1 MAGSVPNLVRVRVI
15 ASEANIKHISEVI
28 SEALEKNGVQV
39 LEQSRPYPVDYPD
52 QDKKRVYI
60 TGQLRSYATAE
71 KEVRYEDMGEQ
82 P

>member
-15 ASEANIKHISEVI
+15 ASEANIKHMAEVVCV
-28 SEALEKNGVQV
+28 ALEQEGVQV

-60 TGQLRSYATAE
+60 TGQARVYATA
-71 KEVRYEDMGEQ
+71 KPDVRYEDMGEQ